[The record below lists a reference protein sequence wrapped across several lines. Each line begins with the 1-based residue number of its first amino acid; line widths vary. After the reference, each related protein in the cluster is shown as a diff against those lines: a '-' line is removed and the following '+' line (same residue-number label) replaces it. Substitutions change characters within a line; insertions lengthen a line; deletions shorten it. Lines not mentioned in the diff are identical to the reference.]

1 MIKLTVALPLTTE
14 LEAQCKELT
23 LDNSKLPPIV
33 ARAAAMQ
40 GIPLSMFKLNK
51 VSYDWGTAHFTFVAD
66 GESEFVTLPTI
77 PFTEDNFHPLH
88 GPSQSW
94 WVSMNRAGVDGPNIL
109 EPLVVEEVKAALGGL
124 DLTGKEVNCVTR
136 GLHGYQISIR
146 RAVLNAPV
154 WSGADPAS
162 GPDTTVEAEI
172 TQTRVRSPEAGPDYT
187 VNGYRKQPEA
197 KGEQGI
203 VGKALDS
210 VLDALTIGSMLD

>member
-1 MIKLTVALPLTTE
+1 MIRLTISLPLNEE

-23 LDNSKLPPIV
+23 LDDSKLPPTV
-33 ARAAAMQ
+33 VRAAAMQ
-40 GIPLSMFKLNK
+40 GVSLAGFKLNK

-77 PFTEDNFHPLH
+77 PFTDDNFHPLH

-146 RAVLNAPV
+146 RSVLNAPIWV
-154 WSGADPAS
+154 EVDPAA
-162 GPDTTVEAEI
+162 GPDTTVEG

-187 VNGYRKQPEA
+187 VNGYRKLPPAETRSS
-197 KGEQGI
+197 GI
-203 VGKALDS
+203 GSAIDS
-210 VLDALTIGSMLD
+210 MLDALTIDSFLD

>member
-94 WVSMNRAGVDGPNIL
+94 LVSMNRAGVDGPNIL
-109 EPLVVEEVKAALGGL
+109 EPLVIEEVKAALGGL
-124 DLTGKEVNCVTR
+124 DLTGKEVNCARSRNVNA
-136 GLHGYQISIR
+136 R
-146 RAVLNAPV
+146 RLP
-154 WSGADPAS
+154 
-162 GPDTTVEAEI
+162 
-172 TQTRVRSPEAGPDYT
+172 
-187 VNGYRKQPEA
+187 
-197 KGEQGI
+197 
-203 VGKALDS
+203 
-210 VLDALTIGSMLD
+210 